1 MWYIKLYQRI
11 KFIKTISYF
20 WLQTTFK
27 WLGLSLFSFENT
39 LDETIDAEIKLF
51 GYRKI
56 WSKVASDGS
65 IVFEEATDVYA
76 TKFINFNP

>member
-1 MWYIKLYQRI
+1 M
-11 KFIKTISYF
+11 
-20 WLQTTFK
+20 QTTFK

-56 WSKVASDGS
+56 WSKVALDGS